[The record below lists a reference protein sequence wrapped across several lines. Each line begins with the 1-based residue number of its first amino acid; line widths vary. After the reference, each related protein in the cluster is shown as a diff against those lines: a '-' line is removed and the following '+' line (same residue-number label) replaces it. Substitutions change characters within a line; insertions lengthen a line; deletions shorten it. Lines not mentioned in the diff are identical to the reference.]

1 MNPIQVSQDIVP
13 LGNFKSQASRILR
26 RLREKDRPIIITQY
40 GKPAAVLLT
49 PQEFDR
55 LTERQRFVEAV
66 QEGLQDSAAGR
77 VIDDV
82 ELRLDLLP

>member
-13 LGNFKSQASRILR
+13 LGDFKSQASRILR

-55 LTERQRFVEAV
+55 LTERQRFVDAV

>member
-13 LGNFKSQASRILR
+13 LGDFKSQASRILR